1 MKRIEVRES
10 KIPLIVGIL
19 DFIVFFIFLV
29 CFSIASLSDNAFVA
43 AIFCIMIFGGFCFLG
58 IYLIISY
65 FRRRLILYDNYFTYT
80 KTLGKTKTYEYYEIS
95 SIQTMFNTI
104 NIQLKIYNKND
115 KKIVSIENNMLGYE
129 QAIDFFLEKI
139 SI

>member
-43 AIFCIMIFGGFCFLG
+43 TIFCIMIFGGFCFLG

-65 FRRRLILYDNYFTYT
+65 FRRIILHTQKLWEKPKHTNIMKFHLF
-80 KTLGKTKTYEYYEIS
+80 KPC
-95 SIQTMFNTI
+95 SIQ
-104 NIQLKIYNKND
+104 
-115 KKIVSIENNMLGYE
+115 
-129 QAIDFFLEKI
+129 
-139 SI
+139 

>member
-1 MKRIEVRES
+1 
-10 KIPLIVGIL
+10 
-19 DFIVFFIFLV
+19 
-29 CFSIASLSDNAFVA
+29 
-43 AIFCIMIFGGFCFLG
+43 MIFGGFCFLG

-80 KTLGKTKTYEYYEIS
+80 KTLGKTKTYEYYEIYS
-95 SIQTMFNTI
+95 EIARNTV

-129 QAIDFFLEKI
+129 QAIDFFLEKNI
-139 SI
+139 NIDNANIEKYGNKIDKIRKKNDDNKKNEENYIKNRWTIQQIKKKYNL